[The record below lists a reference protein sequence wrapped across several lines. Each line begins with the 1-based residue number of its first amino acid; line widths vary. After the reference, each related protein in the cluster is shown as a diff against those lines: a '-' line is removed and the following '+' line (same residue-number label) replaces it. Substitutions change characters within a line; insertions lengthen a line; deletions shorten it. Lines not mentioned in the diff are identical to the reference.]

1 MAAAPVR
8 IINCNVNGIRSAADK
23 GFFDWFATT
32 DADVL
37 CLQEIKAQ
45 LNQIPAAARPDG
57 YKAFFHPAER
67 PGYAGVALYTRRE
80 PDHVYQGFAAVD
92 ADHGWAAFDREGR
105 YLQADFGRLSII
117 SVYFPSGSSSAE
129 RQARKM
135 IFLERFLP
143 FIQTLQAQG
152 RELIICGDMN
162 IAHQRI
168 DLKNWRGNQKNSGFL
183 PEERAW
189 FSRWLAAG
197 FVDVFRQLH
206 PQQEAYSWW
215 SNRGQA
221 RANNVGWRIDY
232 HICTPAIAAR
242 AQAAGIHDRMQRFSD
257 HAPLLADFDLSAG
270 F

>member
-1 MAAAPVR
+1 MRV
-8 IINCNVNGIRSAADK
+8 INCNVNGIRSAADK
-23 GFFDWFATT
+23 GFFDWFVTT
-32 DADVL
+32 NSDVL

-45 LNQIPAAARPDG
+45 LHQIPDTAKPDG
-57 YKAFFHPAER
+57 YHTFFHPAER

-80 PDHVYQGFAAVD
+80 PDRVHHGFGSVD
-92 ADHGWAAFDREGR
+92 DATDWSDMDAEGR
-105 YLQADFGRLSII
+105 YLQADFGKYSII
-117 SVYFPSGSSSAE
+117 SVYFPSGSSSCE
-129 RQARKM
+129 RQAKKM
-135 IFLERFLP
+135 LFLERFLP
-143 FIQTLQAQG
+143 FIQRLREQG

-189 FSRWLAAG
+189 FSRWLDAG
-197 FVDVFRQLH
+197 FVDVFRRLH

-221 RANNVGWRIDY
+221 RAKDVGWRIDY
-232 HICTPAIAAR
+232 HICTPDIAAT
-242 AQAAGIHDRMQRFSD
+242 AGTASIHDRMQRFSD
-257 HAPLLADFDLSAG
+257 HAPLLADFDLPAG